1 MISLFSPFIP
11 PETGEEVKKT
21 IDSGWINRG
30 KKAQMFEN
38 KISEMFS
45 FPYCHAVNS
54 GTSALKLALDVAGV
68 SRGNEVISTPWTMIA
83 TNTSILENGAIPVFS
98 DIKYDTLNID
108 PNDIED
114 RITNKTKALVCVH
127 YAGYPCD
134 MDEIIK
140 IGKEHDLPVIQDA
153 AQALGA
159 KYKGKC
165 IGSFG
170 DSICFSFQTIKV
182 ITMGDGGLIVTNTE
196 ERYKEIKRK
205 SWFGIDKEKRISSP
219 LGTYPKDI
227 TELGFKYD
235 ITDIDAT
242 LGLVGLR
249 YIEEALK
256 KRKNIAE
263 RYFEELS
270 SCRKI
275 RLLDYRENK
284 SSSYWMFPIHV
295 NKRLSFA
302 KYMKDNDIEV
312 SVHNW
317 RNDKYSIFGGIQ
329 DDLPNTSKVNEDIIH
344 IPLHPNLTD
353 EDVDYVIK
361 KVKEWDSNT

>member
-1 MISLFSPFIP
+1 MIPLFSPFIP

-54 GTSALKLALDVAGV
+54 CTSALKLALDVAGV
-68 SRGNEVISTPWTMIA
+68 SRGDEVISTPWTMVA

-114 RITNKTKALVCVH
+114 RITNKTKALMCVH

-140 IGKEHDLPVIQDA
+140 IGKEHGLPVVQDA

-159 KYKGKC
+159 KYKGKY

-170 DSICFSFQTIKV
+170 GFICFSFQTIKV

-196 ERYKEIKRK
+196 ERCKEIKRK
-205 SWFGIDKEKRISSP
+205 SWFGIDKEERISSP
-219 LGTYPKDI
+219 LGEYPKDI

-242 LGLVGLR
+242 LGLAGLR
-249 YIEEALK
+249 HVEEALE
-256 KRKNIAE
+256 KRENIAD

-275 RLLDYRENK
+275 RLLDYKENK
-284 SSSYWMFPIHV
+284 SSSYWMFPVHV
-295 NKRLSFA
+295 NKRLFFA
-302 KYMKDNDIEV
+302 KHMKDNGIEV

-317 RNDKYSIFGGIQ
+317 RNDQYSIFGGIR

-353 EDVDYVIK
+353 ENVDYIIK
-361 KVKEWDSNT
+361 KIKEWDSKA

>member
-1 MISLFSPFIP
+1 VIPLFSPFIP

-30 KKAQMFEN
+30 TKAHMFET

-54 GTSALKLALDVAGV
+54 CTSALNLALDVAGV
-68 SRGNEVISTPWTMIA
+68 SRGDEVISTPWTMIA
-83 TNTSILENGAIPVFS
+83 TNTSILERGAIPKFS

-108 PNDIED
+108 PNDIEG
-114 RITNKTKALVCVH
+114 RITNKTRAIMCVH

-134 MDEIIK
+134 MDEIIG
-140 IGKEHDLPVIQDA
+140 IGKQYDLPIIQDA

-159 KYKGKC
+159 KYKGKY

-170 DSICFSFQTIKV
+170 DFICFSFQTIKV
-182 ITMGDGGLIVTNTE
+182 ITMGDGGLVVTNTI

-205 SWFGIDKEKRISSP
+205 SWFGMEKEDRAHSP
-219 LGTYPKDI
+219 LGEYPEDI
-227 TELGFKYD
+227 TQLGYKYN

-242 LGLVGLR
+242 MGLIGLKH
-249 YIEEALK
+249 IEEALE

-275 RLLDYRENK
+275 RLLDYKEDK
-284 SSSYWMFPIHV
+284 SPSYWMFPIHV

-302 KYMKDNDIEV
+302 NYMRGNGIEV

-317 RNDKYSIFGGIQ
+317 RNDKYSIFGGIR

-344 IPLHPNLTD
+344 IPLNPNLTD
-353 EDVDYVIK
+353 EDVDYIIK
-361 KVKEWDSNT
+361 KVKEWDSST